1 MAILDLQAMQVPAQ
15 TRGRHAHSGASKNCG
30 NIGGG
35 FGFSGLSLLL
45 C

>member
-1 MAILDLQAMQVPAQ
+1 MAILDLQAMQVPNK
-15 TRGRHAHSGASKNCG
+15 TRGRGGHSGASKNCG

-35 FGFSGLSLLL
+35 HISGLSLLI